1 MISKEELAKKGSA
14 VGECL
19 LNNSIFF
26 AVGLVGGSFLS
37 MRQKNLRPFVIAV
50 GMGTL
55 GNLSPYTSSFLIM
68 IPSHT

>member
-50 GMGTL
+50 GNDYP
-55 GNLSPYTSSFLIM
+55 NLTP
-68 IPSHT
+68 